1 MYQLLKL
8 CLVVYVQM
16 WKPPFNKYIVYM
28 TEFKVFLKLQEEVKK
43 FLIVRTEIP
52 KDAETHNYLLM
63 KIKRG

>member
-1 MYQLLKL
+1 
-8 CLVVYVQM
+8 
-16 WKPPFNKYIVYM
+16 M

-52 KDAETHNYLLM
+52 KDAETHIYLLM